1 MTTIW
6 QCYFRVTTSFHGCH
20 WFSNNKSSI
29 EACHCEYK
37 VGRHPRWV
45 TEHSEEFTRE
55 LISQPEFDKLRVSV
69 VTQWSFSRLHQ
80 RVQQSST
87 QIWNRRHTIIMYGV
101 SETIPISDDN
111 SYQIKLR
118 NAFSPCLKPPT
129 KNRNTQTTQC
139 CLPMFKTPHKKTEI
153 LKLRNSVFPC
163 LKNTHNNKE
172 MRNIVIGFTLLH
184 CIFLSSSFLFFLFY
198 VNL

>member
-101 SETIPISDDN
+101 SETIHISDEN

-118 NAFSPCLKPPT
+118 NAFSPCLK
-129 KNRNTQTTQC
+129 
-139 CLPMFKTPHKKTEI
+139 
-153 LKLRNSVFPC
+153 
-163 LKNTHNNKE
+163 NTHNNTE
-172 MRNIVIGFTLLH
+172 IRNIAIGFTLLH
-184 CIFLSSSFLFFLFY
+184 CIFLSSSFLYFFSILIFKIFLTTSIVFNIY
-198 VNL
+198 LHV